1 VLEVQRTMKPVVERA
16 QKAQKGERIVWEGKE
31 RDPRYW
37 FRRETLWEWM
47 GDIVPDEL
55 IPSLRAIVPTE
66 VRRERQREV
75 DRKWKWSRRED
86 HYTGEGYR
94 LSNAD
99 RYAQARLLRAKG
111 WSYRRIAEELGV
123 SLDTVFRW
131 CSGSLD

>member
-47 GDIVPDEL
+47 GDLVPDEL
-55 IPSLRAIVPTE
+55 IPQLRAVVPE
-66 VRRERQREV
+66 EERKAR
-75 DRKWKWSRRED
+75 DRKRKWSKRQD

-99 RYAQARLLRAKG
+99 KYAQARLLRAKG
-111 WSYRRIAEELGV
+111 WSYRMIAEELGV
-123 SLDTVFRW
+123 DEKTIRRW
-131 CSGSLD
+131 CKS